1 MDNYTMDDMIAGVLE
16 DKPETF
22 KDVFNDLMLQKV
34 SAAIEDKKIEVAVS
48 MFNND
53 TEEESA
59 EQEDTKAEEHEE
71 ENV

>member
-1 MDNYTMDDMIAGVLE
+1 MDNYTIDDMIAGVLE